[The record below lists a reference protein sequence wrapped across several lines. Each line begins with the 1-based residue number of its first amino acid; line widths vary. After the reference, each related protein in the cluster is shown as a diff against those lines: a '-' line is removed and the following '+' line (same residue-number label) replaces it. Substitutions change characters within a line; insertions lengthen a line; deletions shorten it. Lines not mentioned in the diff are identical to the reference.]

1 MARPR
6 TKPAL
11 CASGRHRP
19 DAARKSEYDGVTRT
33 HCRDCRCQLV
43 KTLASRGWY
52 RSGLFA

>member
-19 DAARKSEYDGVTRT
+19 DIHRTCDDDGVTRT
-33 HCRDCRCQLV
+33 HCLDCRCQLV
-43 KTLASRGWY
+43 RTLASRAWY
-52 RSGLFA
+52 RSGMFF